1 MAITINIYYYGKNGN
16 AKKFAQEMMMT
27 GVVDSI
33 RKEEGNLKYE
43 YYFSMEDEETLLLID
58 SWKDQNAIDQHH
70 ASPMMGQ
77 IIKLREKYDLHM
89 RVERYVSDDGGMP
102 ESDKAFLRT

>member
-1 MAITINIYYYGKNGN
+1 MAITINIHYYGKNGN

-33 RKEEGNLKYE
+33 RKEAGNLKYE

-70 ASPMMGQ
+70 ASPMMEQ

>member
-16 AKKFAQEMMMT
+16 AKKFAQEMMVT
-27 GVVDSI
+27 GVVGRI

-70 ASPMMGQ
+70 ASPMMEQ

>member
-43 YYFSMEDEETLLLID
+43 YYFSIEDEETLLLID

-70 ASPMMGQ
+70 ASPMMEQ

>member
-1 MAITINIYYYGKNGN
+1 
-16 AKKFAQEMMMT
+16 MT

-70 ASPMMGQ
+70 ASPMMEQ

>member
-33 RKEEGNLKYE
+33 RKEEGNLQYE

-70 ASPMMGQ
+70 ASPMMEQ

>member
-27 GVVDSI
+27 GVVGSI

-70 ASPMMGQ
+70 ASPMMEQ